1 MSRAFIQP
9 GLAFQNSSAGQG
21 EFVHCPVCQ
30 TSYSSQQMDSHLMRH
45 QLSRMGE

>member
-9 GLAFQNSSAGQG
+9 GLAFQNSRVGQG

-45 QLSRMGE
+45 QLSRMSE